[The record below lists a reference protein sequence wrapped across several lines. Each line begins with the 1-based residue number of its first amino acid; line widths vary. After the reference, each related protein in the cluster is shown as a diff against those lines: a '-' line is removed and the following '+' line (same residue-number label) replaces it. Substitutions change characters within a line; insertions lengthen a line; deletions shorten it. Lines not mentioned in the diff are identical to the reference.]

1 MTSTA
6 AFISDLVRA
15 ANEIETLTG
24 SKRARLLKL
33 AASAIRDY
41 RDQIDCSEAPA
52 NDTGPG
58 DIIDDLKEVARNIKR
73 IPPAEVADLMLDAA
87 ETIKAAQVLLKE
99 KRKIENGSVGEP
111 EL

>member
-24 SKRARLLKL
+24 PKRARLLKL

-41 RDQIDCSEAPA
+41 RDQIDYPEMPVS
-52 NDTGPG
+52 DTGPG
-58 DIIDDLKEVARNIKR
+58 DIVHDLKEVARNIKR
-73 IPPAEVADLMLDAA
+73 IPPAEVADLMIDAVG
-87 ETIKAAQVLLKE
+87 TIKAAQVLLNE
-99 KRKIENGSVGEP
+99 RRKIENGSVGKP
-111 EL
+111 